1 MSQVSAFILDFEK
14 YKAEDLR
21 NYLSSKKNIDLLK
34 LTNKQ
39 KIFSQFIRYFVL
51 EKFYDITTP
60 IFEYKHGKPYL
71 KSHKFY
77 FNISHTKNKAIIVF
91 ANHDIGVDA
100 EEISSKRNVLL
111 IAERYFT
118 NQEYQSLKNSEDI
131 YNQFYR
137 LWTLKEAQVKRSA
150 LGIARGLSDASFIK
164 RNTRWISNNYPED
177 FFTFN
182 YQELIISICC
192 QNIANQKI
200 DLYEI
205 QNFEFIGINITRG

>member
-21 NYLSSKKNIDLLK
+21 NYLSSKSNIDSLK
-34 LTNKQ
+34 PNNKQ

-51 EKFYDITTP
+51 EKFYDIATP

-71 KSHKFY
+71 QDHELY

-91 ANHDIGVDA
+91 ANEDIGVDA

-118 NQEYQSLKNSEDI
+118 KQEYQSLKTSEDT
-131 YNQFYR
+131 YNQFYK

-150 LGIARGLSDASFIK
+150 LGIARGLSDANFSKQNIS
-164 RNTRWISNNYPED
+164 WISNNYPED

-192 QNIANQKI
+192 QNITNQKI

-205 QNFEFIGINITRG
+205 QNFEFIKINTTRG